1 MTPIPQQQLIALAA
15 LFRPNGDLLLQ
26 RRPDQRLS
34 GLWTF
39 PGGKV
44 EGDELPLQAAVRELE
59 EETGIRG
66 KNWRHL
72 SKVFDDSAPHIHLH
86 LMLFICTTDLDD
98 APTPEAPHQWLS
110 LNDLDQCPMPSINQR
125 FIKALRMPEV
135 AAFIAGVSS

>member
-1 MTPIPQQQLIALAA
+1 MAA
-15 LFRPNGDLLLQ
+15 VFRPNGDLLLLQ

-59 EETGIRG
+59 EETGLRG

-72 SKVFDDSAPHIHLH
+72 SKAFDDSDPALHLH
-86 LMLFICTTDLDD
+86 LMLFICTTTLDD
-98 APTPEAPHQWLS
+98 APNPEASHQWVS
-110 LNDLDQCPMPSINQR
+110 LNKLDTLPMPSINQR
-125 FIKALRMPEV
+125 FIQALRMPEV
-135 AAFIAGVSS
+135 ADFLI

>member
-1 MTPIPQQQLIALAA
+1 LIALAA
-15 LFRPNGDLLLQ
+15 VFRPNGDLLLLQ

-59 EETGIRG
+59 EETAIRG

-72 SKVFDDSAPHIHLH
+72 SKVFDDSDPTLHLH
-86 LMLFICTTDLDD
+86 LMLFICTTSLDD
-98 APTPEAPHQWLS
+98 APDAEAPHQWVSLS
-110 LNDLDQCPMPSINQR
+110 ELDHHPMPSINQR
-125 FIKALRMPEV
+125 FIKSLRMPEV
-135 AAFIAGVSS
+135 AEFITNCT